1 MGEKKGKNNLCTIL
15 YYLCSWKYMEE
26 YCEKNYFENVVP
38 SLTLCSWR
46 WKFTSLKLGKALGQS
61 LCFWCNGSSL
71 LWLNLICN
79 SANLFTISPQN
90 QAPFKL
96 KMFESRVISSSDTF
110 DHCKLEYAANILY
123 NNDID
128 TCVSGPKM
136 YPISLLLLREC
147 WIFLKLLS

>member
-1 MGEKKGKNNLCTIL
+1 
-15 YYLCSWKYMEE
+15 MEE
-26 YCEKNYFENVVP
+26 YCGEKNYLENVVP
-38 SLTLCSWR
+38 SLVECSWR
-46 WKFTSLKLGKALGQS
+46 WKFTSFKLGKALGQS

-96 KMFESRVISSSDTF
+96 KMFESCVIFTSDTF

-128 TCVSGPKM
+128 TCVSGPLW
-136 YPISLLLLREC
+136 PISKFAPFHSFFCVSVGL
-147 WIFLKLLS
+147 F